1 MAILTDTIFR
11 CGMIENK
18 LEYLNKIDRN
28 QVVAL
33 IPARGGSK
41 GVPKKNI
48 QLIKRYPLIAYS
60 IAAGVLSKCID
71 RVIVSTDSEE
81 IAQIALR
88 FGAEVPFIRPAE
100 YAMDSSGDIGF
111 VEHAICYMY
120 GNEGIIPE
128 YLVHLR
134 PTTPFRKAEIIDRA
148 IMDCK
153 KQKDCSSL
161 RSAHKA
167 SESPY
172 KWFLKS
178 DGYFRSIQKDMD
190 NDTANTARQRF
201 PDVYIPDGYVDVLR
215 SSYVIQNN
223 KLHGDRMMAFES
235 PDCMEIDTLEDLDYI
250 RYQIDRKDLELYEYL
265 RQNF

>member
-1 MAILTDTIFR
+1 
-11 CGMIENK
+11 MIENK
-18 LEYLNKIDRN
+18 LEYSGKIDRN

-41 GVPKKNI
+41 GVPGKNI
-48 QLIKRYPLIAYS
+48 QPIKGYPLIAYS
-60 IAAGVLSKCID
+60 IAAAILSKCIK

-81 IAQIALR
+81 IAQIALQ

-100 YAMDSSGDIGF
+100 YASDVSGDIEF
-111 VEHAICYMY
+111 VEHAIRYLY
-120 GNEGIIPE
+120 ENEEAIPE

-134 PTTPFRKAEIIDRA
+134 PTTPFRRAEVIDEA
-148 IMDCK
+148 IETCR

-161 RSAHKA
+161 RSGHKA

-172 KWFLKS
+172 KWFLRNEE
-178 DGYFRSIQKDMD
+178 GYFRSLQKDID
-190 NDTANTARQRF
+190 NDMANTARQKF

-215 SSYVIQNN
+215 SSYVIENN
-223 KLHGDRMMAFES
+223 KLHGSKMLGFES
-235 PDCMEIDTLEDLDYI
+235 PACIEIDTLEDLDYI
-250 RYQIDRKDLELYEYL
+250 RYQIERDGLELYEYL

>member
-1 MAILTDTIFR
+1 
-11 CGMIENK
+11 MIESK
-18 LEYLNKIDRN
+18 LGYLDKIDRN

-48 QLIKRYPLIAYS
+48 QLIKGYPLIAYS

-71 RVIVSTDSEE
+71 RIIVSTDSEE

-100 YAMDSSGDIGF
+100 YASDLSGDIEF
-111 VEHAICYMY
+111 VEHAIRYMY
-120 GNEGIIPE
+120 ENEETIPE

-134 PTTPFRKAEIIDRA
+134 PTTPFRRPEIVDEA
-148 IMDCK
+148 IAACQEQM
-153 KQKDCSSL
+153 DCSSL
-161 RSAHKA
+161 RSGHKA

-172 KWFLKS
+172 KWFLKNEE
-178 DGYFRSIQKDMD
+178 GYFRSLQENID
-190 NDTANTARQRF
+190 NDTANSARQKF
-201 PDVYIPDGYVDVLR
+201 PDVYVPDGYVDVLK
-215 SSYVIQNN
+215 SSYVIRED
-223 KLHGDRMMAFES
+223 KLHGSKMLGFES
-235 PDCMEIDTLEDLDYI
+235 PNCVEVDTLEDLDHI
-250 RYQIDRKDLELYEYL
+250 RYQIERNGSEIYDYL